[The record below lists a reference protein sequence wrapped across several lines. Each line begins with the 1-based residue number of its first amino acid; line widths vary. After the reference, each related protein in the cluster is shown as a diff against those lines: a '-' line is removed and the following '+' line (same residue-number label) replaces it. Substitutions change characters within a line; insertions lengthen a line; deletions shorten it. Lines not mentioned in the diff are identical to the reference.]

1 MVQSLLAAW
10 RVSLHRTTADWPIVT
25 AAALI
30 SVLAATL
37 LAAGPIYSNAV
48 SEAGLRRTLADAPMT
63 EANIEIS
70 ARVAPA
76 DVESANATVEGL
88 ANDAVGSTGAI
99 ILAAGVSDSFAVPGQ
114 ADGEI
119 RDLVKLGF
127 KDGLDAHA
135 QLVEGAWP
143 TTAVAN
149 APVQVAALEAV
160 ASTLGLHVG
169 DRLSLTSR
177 LNQTLT
183 TEVEIAGIYRAT
195 DPTDPFWWEDAA
207 LLDGLVESD
216 QYRTFGPLFT
226 TRTDLA
232 SRATADDVLLT
243 WHVFPNFAQLQIGEV
258 PGLQA
263 RVEALPDRV
272 REALPDGFATA
283 STGLPARLAEAERS
297 LLASRTGVVLLLVQ
311 LAVLAGYAIV
321 LTADLIV
328 DHRRLDTAQLRS
340 RGASTTQVGFLALAE
355 AALLAVPAALA
366 GPSLA
371 AAALRLFNVG
381 GPLVAIGLEIDPKVT
396 PDAYFAA
403 AAAAAGC
410 AGLLVLPAFLAAR
423 SYAAEREGRARPATR
438 PLGQRVGLDIALLA
452 LTAVGLWQLRLY
464 GSPLTRTVQ
473 GSLGLDPLL
482 VAAPAIGIL
491 AGSVLA
497 LRIVPLLAHAADRVA
512 SRSRGLVGSMS
523 SRQLARRPLRYT
535 RTALLLMLAMSM
547 GVFSVSYGS
556 TWAAS
561 QRDQADYQ
569 VGADVRVTPA
579 RQVDAL
585 PGWALEKAYGSIPGV
600 DAVVPLARSNL
611 RLTSTAPTG
620 ELLALDPPAAAA
632 AVAMRNRA
640 DAGAFANLASELTAA
655 RPTAQGIVLTGEP
668 RRLALA
674 ATIRLDSVALIRP
687 GADGQPVFTDVPPE
701 AILPGS
707 SIVPSVTVRDGS
719 GLLHRFLGE
728 PTPIAGD
735 GWQFIV
741 PIAANTSARRA
752 TTERLGGVPDYPL
765 EVVGVELE
773 IDLPLG
779 ALVTAGRIALD
790 GIATS
795 ADTTGASWLPLDIA
809 LANGWSVGW
818 SEGGAPPTDVTP
830 DAETHTGVD
839 IGSLAAGGPSQ
850 LPGVDRSG
858 RGVLVALTPTDVH
871 ALARDELTA
880 IVNQPFLD
888 ALSADVGDS
897 VHVTLPGGTRSIR
910 IVGAIDSFPTT
921 EPEAP
926 VAIVDL
932 ATFGALRFGADHQV
946 QLVDE
951 WWLDLDGSAPA
962 GAASL
967 DAIEAA
973 RVTGVLAGATVTSR
987 EATRQR
993 LSTDPLALATIGAL
1007 VLGFVVAGLFAVIG
1021 LTVSAAVSAR
1031 QRRTEFA
1038 LLRALGLSP
1047 NQLSGWLLLENGSL
1061 VVVSIA
1067 AGTLLGLVIG
1077 WVVLPFITVTQ
1088 GGAIPFP
1095 PVLVDV
1101 PWSSILVLEA
1111 VSIAALAVT
1120 LVLLARSMRRAGV
1133 GSVLRM
1139 GED

>member
-10 RVSLHRTTADWPIVT
+10 RVSLHRTRADWPIVA

-30 SVLAATL
+30 SILASTL

-48 SEAGLRRTLADAPMT
+48 SEAGLRRTLADTPTT

-76 DVESANATVEGL
+76 DLESADATVEGL
-88 ANDAVGSTGAI
+88 ANDAIGSTGATVSP
-99 ILAAGVSDSFAVPGQ
+99 AGVTDSFALPGQ
-114 ADGEI
+114 SPDEI

-135 QLVEGAWP
+135 QLLEGAWP
-143 TTAVAN
+143 TTAA
-149 APVQVAALEAV
+149 ADTPVQVVVLEAV

-177 LNQTLT
+177 VDQTFQADIQL
-183 TEVEIAGIYRAT
+183 AGIYRAT
-195 DPTDPFWWEDAA
+195 DPTDPFWWEDPA

-226 TRTDLA
+226 TREDLA
-232 SRATADDVLLT
+232 DRATPDDVLLT
-243 WHVFPNFAQLQIGEV
+243 WHVFPRFGQLQIDEV
-258 PGLQA
+258 PGLRA

-272 REALPDGFATA
+272 RDALPNGFAAT
-283 STGLPARLAEAERS
+283 STGLPARLTEAERS
-297 LLASRTGVVLLLVQ
+297 LLASRTGVLLLLVQ

-340 RGASTTQVGFLALAE
+340 RGASTTQVGILALAE
-355 AALLAVPAALA
+355 AALIAIPAALA
-366 GPSLA
+366 GPSIA

-381 GPLVAIGLEIDPKVT
+381 GPLVAIGLEIDPKVS
-396 PDAYFAA
+396 PDAYI
-403 AAAAAGC
+403 AAAGAASGC
-410 AGLLVLPAFLAAR
+410 AALLVLPAFLAAR
-423 SYAAEREGRARPATR
+423 SYAAEREGRARPGTR

-497 LRIVPLLAHAADRVA
+497 LRIVPLLAHVADRLA
-512 SRSRGLVGSMS
+512 SRGRSLVGSLG

-579 RQVDAL
+579 RRVDAL
-585 PGWALEKAYGSIPGV
+585 PGWAIEHAYGSIPGV
-600 DAVVPLARSNL
+600 DAVVPVARTDL

-620 ELLALDPPAAAA
+620 ELVALDPAAAA
-632 AVAMRNRA
+632 TAIAMRSPA
-640 DAGAFANLASELTAA
+640 DAGAFANLAAELTAA
-655 RPTAQGIVLTGEP
+655 RLPAQGIVLPGEP

-674 ATIRLDSVALIRP
+674 ATMRFDSVALIRP

-707 SIVPSVTVRDGS
+707 AIVPSVTVIDGR
-719 GLLHRFLGE
+719 GLLHRFLGD
-728 PTPIAGD
+728 PTPITGD

-752 TTERLGGVPDYPL
+752 TTERLGGVPAYPL

-779 ALVTAGRIALD
+779 ARVTAGRLALD

-795 ADTTGASWLPLDIA
+795 ADATGAGWQPLA
-809 LANGWSVGW
+809 MGLANGWSVAW
-818 SEGGAPPTDVTP
+818 SEAGAPLTDVTP
-830 DAETHTGVD
+830 DAESGTGVD
-839 IGSLAAGGPSQ
+839 IGGSDIGGPND
-850 LPGVDRSG
+850 LPGVDRFG
-858 RGVLVALTPTDVH
+858 RGVLLALTPTDVRG
-871 ALARDELTA
+871 LANAELPA
-880 IVNQPFLD
+880 IVNPQFLD
-888 ALSADVGDS
+888 AISATVGDS
-897 VHVTLPGGTRSIR
+897 VRVTLPGGTRGIK
-910 IVGAIDSFPTT
+910 IVGAIDSFPTA
-921 EPEAP
+921 EPGVP
-926 VAIVDL
+926 IAIVDL

-946 QLVDE
+946 QPVDE
-951 WWLDLDGSAPA
+951 WWLDLDGAAPVSS
-962 GAASL
+962 ASL
-967 DAIEAA
+967 AAVETA
-973 RVTGVLAGATVTSR
+973 RVNGVLAGATVASR
-987 EATRQR
+987 EGTRQR

-1007 VLGFVVAGLFAVIG
+1007 ALGFAVAGLFAVIG

-1061 VVVSIA
+1061 VVVSLA

-1101 PWSSILVLEA
+1101 PWSSILVLEV
-1111 VSIAALAVT
+1111 VSIVALAVT
-1120 LVLLARSMRRAGV
+1120 LALLARSMRRAGV